1 MRKILGPEPK
11 FKAPRIWSN
20 REIRKLGKLIDGSVV
35 NVSGWKDEDK
45 EGGHYRDYF
54 HASEYTITNYSSSYK
69 GFQGGSSEIALDL
82 VQPLPD
88 ELRERFDTVFNHTT
102 LEHIFEVQIAFKN
115 MATMARK
122 NLLVVVP
129 FLQQQH
135 GPEYGDYW
143 RFTPLAIK
151 KLMEANQLHLQYIS
165 ANDGANDSVYIT
177 ALGSREL
184 ETPFRL
190 VEGNQLAGID
200 SNFIGTKIIRRK
212 VFGFAIG

>member
-1 MRKILGPEPK
+1 
-11 FKAPRIWSN
+11 
-20 REIRKLGKLIDGSVV
+20 
-35 NVSGWKDEDK
+35 
-45 EGGHYRDYF
+45 
-54 HASEYTITNYSSSYK
+54 
-69 GFQGGSSEIALDL
+69 
-82 VQPLPD
+82 
-88 ELRERFDTVFNHTT
+88 
-102 LEHIFEVQIAFKN
+102 
-115 MATMARK
+115 
-122 NLLVVVP
+122 
-129 FLQQQH
+129 LQQQH